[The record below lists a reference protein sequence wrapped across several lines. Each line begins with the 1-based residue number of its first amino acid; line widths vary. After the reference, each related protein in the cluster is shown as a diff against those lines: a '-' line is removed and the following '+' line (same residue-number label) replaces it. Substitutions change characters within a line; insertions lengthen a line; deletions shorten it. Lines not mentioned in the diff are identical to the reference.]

1 MNNNNKMTKTFRRN
15 HSNKSA
21 SIARN
26 YEKKSNK
33 IYFRSA
39 MVKLNNT
46 VSTLNTFDPVYDDFD
61 DVAIYQHQPILTP
74 KSVITQKLMDDRITK
89 EKYSTMINDGNKK
102 KAHAYIIPEIK
113 RKFYHNTR
121 DDKIQIPEMYFEDNF
136 KVVMKNGKNTLLTTP
151 ITDADCVQDLADI
164 GVWGPLFEFQR
175 IFGQSTPLTF
185 D

>member
-1 MNNNNKMTKTFRRN
+1 MTKTFRRN

-21 SIARN
+21 SISIVRN
-26 YEKKSNK
+26 YEKKANK
-33 IYFRSA
+33 NHFRSA

-46 VSTLNTFDPVYDDFD
+46 VSTLNTFDPVYDEFD
-61 DVAIYQHQPILTP
+61 DAAVYQHQPILTQ
-74 KSVITQKLMDDRITK
+74 KSAITQKIMGDRITK

-102 KAHAYIIPEIK
+102 KAYACIIPEIK

-121 DDKIQIPEMYFEDNF
+121 DDKIQIPEMDFEDYF

-164 GVWGPLFEFQR
+164 GVWGPLFEFQQT
-175 IFGQSTPLTF
+175 FGQHFEL
-185 D
+185 